1 MFASSLEEAEAA
13 PGLVGVFLGGAVDVG
28 VDLEEIGVLAV
39 GVWGLD
45 VGVEALSSALTLAAL
60 ASLSLL
66 VLVGLGVSFILIAV
80 GFGVV
85 DVDLGS

>member
-13 PGLVGVFLGGAVDVG
+13 PGLVGVFLGGTVDVG

-39 GVWGLD
+39 GVCGLD
-45 VGVEALSSALTLAAL
+45 VGVVALSSALTLAAL

-66 VLVGLGVSFILIAV
+66 VLVGLGVSFILIAD

-85 DVDLGS
+85 DVGLGS